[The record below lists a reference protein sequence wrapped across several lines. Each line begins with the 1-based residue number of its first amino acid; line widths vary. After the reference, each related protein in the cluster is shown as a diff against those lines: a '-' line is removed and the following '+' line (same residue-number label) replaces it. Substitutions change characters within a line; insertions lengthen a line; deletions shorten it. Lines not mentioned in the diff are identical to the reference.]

1 MLVNLIRLSSIQN
14 PPDCTYQNE
23 LHKPLSIVFLSLK
36 YKWLFLRLFAQKQ
49 LSHEVLTCGR
59 NLTRQC
65 IAPEVQIFVLATNR
79 KSLNVQ
85 PDILTLGEHEWILRI
100 AKHETTDKV
109 QLRHVTTSA
118 YLRTRCQTWRNQ
130 NGNKYFF
137 FYFVKML
144 FLLLLLLLMLLW
156 IQRICLK
163 CFASNRK
170 KELIVLRATKNRL
183 KKATKM

>member
-1 MLVNLIRLSSIQN
+1 LLVKLIRLSSIQN

-36 YKWLFLRLFAQKQ
+36 YKWLSLRLFAQKQ
-49 LSHEVLTCGR
+49 LSHEVLTCER

-118 YLRTRCQTWRNQ
+118 YLRTWCQTWRSQ
-130 NGNKYFF
+130 NGNKHF
-137 FYFVKML
+137 FVKML
-144 FLLLLLLLMLLW
+144 FLLFLMLMLLW
-156 IQRICLK
+156 IQRRCVK
-163 CFASNRK
+163 SFVGKRK
-170 KELIVLRATKNRL
+170 IEWIVLRATKNRL